1 MAEYSEYGV
10 VDDENSKDCP
20 KETVCIDA
28 YRVYDSCGDKNCLQD
43 LQAYFTKT
51 DQAVIDQA
59 NNVRIKG
66 AVNKAPE
73 LINVAEEN
81 IKGLSY
87 AEV

>member
-1 MAEYSEYGV
+1 MMDGFEKMNGRS
-10 VDDENSKDCP
+10 
-20 KETVCIDA
+20 
-28 YRVYDSCGDKNCLQD
+28 VYLKN
-43 LQAYFTKT
+43 AGKIT
-51 DQAVIDQA
+51 I